1 MYLPLIIKQLLI
13 LGLLAKFHLESDQVA
28 TQLLI
33 LSITKFNAHTSQILH
48 TGIYSA
54 IMLWRKHTSM

>member
-48 TGIYSA
+48 IYSA

>member
-33 LSITKFNAHTSQILH
+33 LSITKFNARTSQILH
-48 TGIYSA
+48 IYSA